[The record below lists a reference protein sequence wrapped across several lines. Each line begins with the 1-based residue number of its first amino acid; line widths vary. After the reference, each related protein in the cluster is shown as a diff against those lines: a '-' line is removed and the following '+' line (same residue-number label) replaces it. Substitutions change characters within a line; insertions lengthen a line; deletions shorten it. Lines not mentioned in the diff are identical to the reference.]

1 MNVQPG
7 VVYLVGAGP
16 GDPGLLT
23 RQGAEALG
31 IADVVVFDHLASSK
45 LLDLAP
51 LAARRVCAGKSS
63 GHCILNQDQINGL
76 LVEHAKAGR
85 VVVRLK
91 GGDPFVF
98 GRGAEEAD
106 HLRRSGVRFEVI
118 PGVTAGVGVTAY
130 AGIPVTHRAMAS
142 AVAFVTGHNDP
153 ETDDGR
159 GRLDW
164 QGLAQFPGTLVVY
177 MGVTHLAAICR
188 TLIRH
193 GKDKTTPAAVIESG
207 TLPGQRT
214 TAATLET
221 LPEIAAV
228 VGIKP
233 PALLVV
239 GPVVEWRSRLNW
251 FETLPLFGRRIVVT
265 RPDGGEGGGASSSRL
280 ERLGAEVIGVPTV
293 EIRPITDFG
302 PLDDAID
309 RIGEFDWLVFTS
321 GHGVR
326 FFLSRLLERGRD
338 LRTLGRVRLAAIGP
352 ATAEALA
359 SFHLLADLVPESST
373 SEGLTERL
381 KAEARGC
388 KILFA
393 RADRGRTLLQEE
405 LGKVAEVY
413 QVPVYHNADADSLP
427 PGVVDGIREGSVDWI
442 TVTSSAIVTRLHAL
456 LPEDARRRIG
466 VDVRLASISPIT
478 SAAAAQLGWPVA
490 VEASVHTWDGL
501 IEALIESLH
510 TPRST

>member
-1 MNVQPG
+1 MDDHSG
-7 VVYLVGAGP
+7 MVYLVGAGP

-23 RQGAEALG
+23 RRGAEVLG

-51 LAARRVCAGKSS
+51 RAARRICAGKSS
-63 GHCILNQDQINGL
+63 GHCILNQDQINRL

-106 HLRRSGVRFEVI
+106 HLRRAGVSFEVI

-130 AGIPVTHRAMAS
+130 TGIPVTHRAMAS
-142 AVAFVTGHNDP
+142 AVAFVTGHSDP
-153 ETDDGR
+153 DSADGR

-164 QGLAQFPGTLVVY
+164 QGLARFPGTLVVY

-193 GKDKTTPAAVIESG
+193 GKDRTTPAAVIESG
-207 TLPGQRT
+207 TLPAQRT

-221 LPEIAAV
+221 LPEIAAA
-228 VGIKP
+228 VGIHP

-239 GPVVEWRSRLNW
+239 GPVVEWRSKLNW
-251 FETLPLFGRRIVVT
+251 FETLPLFGRRIIVT
-265 RPDGGEGGGASSSRL
+265 RPADGVEGEASSSRL
-280 ERLGAEVIGVPTV
+280 ERLGAEVIAAPTV
-293 EIRPITDFG
+293 EIRPITDPG
-302 PLDDAID
+302 PLDAAID
-309 RIGEFDWLVFTS
+309 RLGEFDWLVFTS
-321 GHGVR
+321 IHGVR
-326 FFLSRLLERGRD
+326 HFLARLFERGGD
-338 LRTLGRVRLAAIGP
+338 LRALGRIRLAAIGP
-352 ATAEALA
+352 ATAEALGR
-359 SFHLLADLVPESST
+359 FHLRADLVPDSST
-373 SEGLTERL
+373 SEGLAERL
-381 KAEARGC
+381 KAEAHGC

-405 LGKVAEVY
+405 LGKVAEVH
-413 QVPVYHNADADSLP
+413 QVPVYHNADVDSLP
-427 PGVVDGIREGSVDWI
+427 PDVVSRIREGSVDWI
-442 TVTSSAIVTRLHAL
+442 TITSSAIVNRLHAI

-466 VDVRLASISPIT
+466 DEIRLASISPIT
-478 SAAAAQLGWPVA
+478 TAASAQLGWPVA

-501 IEALIESLH
+501 VEALVERLK
-510 TPRST
+510 TQP